1 MPAGCSEMIFVTVGS
16 TDFDPLVAKMDALA
30 PALGTRVVA
39 QIGLGRYVPG
49 NVDYFRFAASLDR
62 YYEEAE
68 LVVGH
73 GGFGTIVE
81 ALERGKK
88 LVCVVNPTTYDR
100 HQEHLLRIFEE
111 QRYLVWCR
119 DLERLG
125 EAISLAKNR
134 QFAAYQL
141 PECHIQEVIID
152 YLVR

>member
-1 MPAGCSEMIFVTVGS
+1 MIFVTVGS

-30 PALGTRVVA
+30 PVLGSRVVV
-39 QIGLGRYVPG
+39 QIGLGKYVPR

-88 LVCVVNPTTYDR
+88 LVCVMNPTTYDR

-111 QRYLVWCR
+111 QHCLLWCR

-125 EAISLAKNR
+125 EAISQAKNTR
-134 QFAAYQL
+134 FTAYQR

-152 YLVR
+152 YLAR